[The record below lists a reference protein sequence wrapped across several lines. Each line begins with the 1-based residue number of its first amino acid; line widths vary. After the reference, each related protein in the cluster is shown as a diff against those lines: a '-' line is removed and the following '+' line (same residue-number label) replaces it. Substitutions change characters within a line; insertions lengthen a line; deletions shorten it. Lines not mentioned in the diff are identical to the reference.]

1 MGKKN
6 LVSEWQK
13 IKCWFG
19 SVTTYKKKKIKDF
32 NYLTNILT
40 PSHMC
45 LDFSLI
51 SRIQYVE
58 KKKIIFLLWLIDT
71 CHKKK
76 KKKNLR
82 PHLVHQMEIMLV
94 IEIHIIRNI
103 RCCNRITIYIYIFGL
118 KFDRNSNYL

>member
-58 KKKIIFLLWLIDT
+58 KKNHILTMIDW
-71 CHKKK
+71 HLSKKK
-76 KKKNLR
+76 KKL
-82 PHLVHQMEIMLV
+82 EA
-94 IEIHIIRNI
+94 
-103 RCCNRITIYIYIFGL
+103 TFGTP
-118 KFDRNSNYL
+118 DGNYVSNRNSYY

>member
-58 KKKIIFLLWLIDT
+58 KKKSYSYYDWLT
-71 CHKKK
+71 LVTKKK
-76 KKKNLR
+76 KKKL
-82 PHLVHQMEIMLV
+82 EA
-94 IEIHIIRNI
+94 
-103 RCCNRITIYIYIFGL
+103 TFGTP
-118 KFDRNSNYL
+118 DGNYVSNRNSYY

>member
-58 KKKIIFLLWLIDT
+58 KKNHILTMIDW
-71 CHKKK
+71 HLSQKK

-82 PHLVHQMEIMLV
+82 PRLVHQMEIMLV

-103 RCCNRITIYIYIFGL
+103 RCRNRINIFIYIFGL
-118 KFDRNSNYL
+118 KFDRNWV

>member
-58 KKKIIFLLWLIDT
+58 KKNHILTMIDW
-71 CHKKK
+71 HLSQK

-82 PHLVHQMEIMLV
+82 PRLVHQMEIMLV

-103 RCCNRITIYIYIFGL
+103 RCRNRINIFIYIFGL
-118 KFDRNSNYL
+118 KFDRNWV

>member
-51 SRIQYVE
+51 SWIQYVE
-58 KKKIIFLLWLIDT
+58 KKKSYSYYDWLT
-71 CHKKK
+71 LVTKKK
-76 KKKNLR
+76 KKL
-82 PHLVHQMEIMLV
+82 EA
-94 IEIHIIRNI
+94 
-103 RCCNRITIYIYIFGL
+103 TFGTP
-118 KFDRNSNYL
+118 DGNYVSNRNSYY